1 MKPWQ
6 LKRKLG
12 NLELELD
19 DSVKSETKID
29 INSLTAPERMLLEKV
44 QEIMDKY
51 APQVHPKMLLKK
63 TQIYGTRA

>member
-44 QEIMDKY
+44 QEIVDKY
-51 APQVHPKMLLKK
+51 APQGHPKMLLKK
-63 TQIYGTRA
+63 TQIYGIKA